1 MVEWYLFALGAAIF
15 TSFAAVIEKKALLKE
30 HALEFSTVLA
40 IINVIL
46 SVSFIHLLDFNF
58 PTNFWYLIIIS
69 GILAGI
75 AFLLVAKA
83 VRHMEISMVSPM
95 LVFAPVFVLI
105 LSILFIN
112 ETASSKQ
119 FIGVGLMVI
128 GLYYLET
135 HKHDLLAPFKTIIKS
150 RYIHLI
156 FLALLLYAFSAIM
169 ERYMLRDG
177 LINIFTLLF
186 LSQIVVAVVLIVLI
200 FIQHD
205 GLKGI
210 KHGFKSAGK
219 WIFLVAIFTVVY
231 RLLQNQAVSMESA
244 FLVSPIKR
252 LSTIF
257 VILLGGEL
265 FHEKHVVKKLIATVI
280 MLIGIYFVVV

>member
-15 TSFAAVIEKKALLKE
+15 TSFAAIIEKKALLKE

-40 IINVIL
+40 IVNVVL

-58 PTNFWYLIIIS
+58 PTNFWYLIIVS

-75 AFLLVAKA
+75 AFLLVAKS
-83 VRHMEISMVSPM
+83 VRHMEISMVSPV

-112 ETASSKQ
+112 ETATLTQ
-119 FIGVGLMVI
+119 FMGIGFMVVGL
-128 GLYYLET
+128 YFLET

-150 RYIHLI
+150 KYIHFI
-156 FLALLLYAFSAIM
+156 FLALFLYAFSAIM
-169 ERYMLRDG
+169 ERYMLRGG

-186 LSQIVVAVVLIVLI
+186 LAQIIVAIVLVGLI

-205 GLKGI
+205 GWKGI

-219 WIFLVAIFTVVY
+219 WIVLVAIFTVVY
-231 RLLQNQAVSMESA
+231 RLLQNQAVSMESI

-252 LSTIF
+252 LSSVF
-257 VILLGGEL
+257 VILVGGDL
-265 FHEKHVVKKLIATVI
+265 FHEKHLVKKVIATII
-280 MLIGIYFVVV
+280 MLIGIYFVIF